1 VHLNEPM
8 IKNQKINMKYHILF
22 AILLQ
27 SVNCFISNA
36 AIGIL
41 TKSNVYL
48 AEILEFNSTNDYFH
62 LIYHHSDPIYPL
74 QSFTANHLLHR
85 IYICSPNTIY
95 YIDLTSDFRIHPLAP
110 VDDTPC
116 RTGLTYIPSRT
127 VLLWALRNQI
137 IQLDFPYLNKDFLW
151 NTSSTIVQIISN
163 ETIEHNYIHFYV
175 SFQQSILHCQAT
187 YEFSRINPFQSC
199 TYLDSN
205 YHEISTLAIDNNLL
219 YVADRLQHRIY
230 VLTIS
235 SDYTLINR
243 RLLPLNTS
251 TIADIQS
258 MFIYD
263 HYLVWLTTSG
273 HIRIVSLITYEVRN
287 VFWFDEELRSIHLVS
302 FSQLPNQTTTER
314 SSTLTSRSSNFSTS
328 ASEQIATTSTTSNSS
343 NPWKTTTYITS
354 ITLGIALFISAGLI
368 SCVLLNHRLRN
379 VVPHSFTNIFHILHH
394 RTASTRQSLSN
405 ELSM

>member
-1 VHLNEPM
+1 
-8 IKNQKINMKYHILF
+8 
-22 AILLQ
+22 
-27 SVNCFISNA
+27 
-36 AIGIL
+36 
-41 TKSNVYL
+41 
-48 AEILEFNSTNDYFH
+48 
-62 LIYHHSDPIYPL
+62 
-74 QSFTANHLLHR
+74 
-85 IYICSPNTIY
+85 
-95 YIDLTSDFRIHPLAP
+95 
-110 VDDTPC
+110 
-116 RTGLTYIPSRT
+116 
-127 VLLWALRNQI
+127 
-137 IQLDFPYLNKDFLW
+137 
-151 NTSSTIVQIISN
+151 
-163 ETIEHNYIHFYV
+163 
-175 SFQQSILHCQAT
+175 
-187 YEFSRINPFQSC
+187 
-199 TYLDSN
+199 
-205 YHEISTLAIDNNLL
+205 
-219 YVADRLQHRIY
+219 
-230 VLTIS
+230 
-235 SDYTLINR
+235 
-243 RLLPLNTS
+243 
-251 TIADIQS
+251 